1 MERFTLHIFG
11 YGETQINSK
20 DLKVKVKTTELT
32 KVQPLVDAV
41 WSKKPEDKVG
51 NKEDFRS
58 ITFFDF
64 SKISWQGK
72 TKEESFRIKEE
83 DSAVKELINELIAE
97 LETKK

>member
-20 DLKVKVKTTELT
+20 DLKVKVKTAELT

-51 NKEDFRS
+51 NKEDFRNIS
-58 ITFFDF
+58 FFDF
-64 SKISWQGK
+64 TKISWAGK
-72 TKEESFRIKEE
+72 TKQETFIIREE
-83 DSAVKELINELIAE
+83 DSAMKVLILDLIAE

>member
-51 NKEDFRS
+51 NKEDFRN

-64 SKISWQGK
+64 TKIAWAGK
-72 TKEESFRIKEE
+72 TKQETFIIKEE